1 MSDSPLPSSP
11 PAAGPP
17 AAALA
22 GRWVMLLALIAG
34 FSLSQAFRTVTA
46 IMATGLQGEFA
57 LSPQQLGLF
66 AGAFAFAFGGM
77 QMFMGIGIDLFGL
90 RRTVLVASPLTI
102 AGALLSA
109 LAPGYGAV
117 LLGQVLIGLGCAP
130 AFLVCT
136 VFVARYFEP
145 RRFAFVS
152 GLAMGLGGLGMLFT
166 GTPLAWLV
174 AQWSWRAGF
183 LVLAVL
189 ALLAWL
195 LIAWLVREPAAAGHG
210 APPGESVVAAVRSYG
225 ALFLLPHTLGI
236 LLLSLVTYAGFLTLR
251 GLWLGPLLIERH
263 HFSLVA
269 SGNVALIVSLISL
282 VGPALFGRADPGP
295 QRRRGWILGVT
306 LVVAALFT
314 AMALVQSR
322 WVDVGGALLVGFL
335 SGYIVLQYADV
346 RSAYPPALTGRA
358 MAVFTMAMF
367 LGVALAQWLTG
378 AAAALALAH
387 GVEPYRAVFGLLAA
401 LLAAGALA
409 FWVLPAPP
417 GTATVPGGV
426 G

>member
-1 MSDSPLPSSP
+1 MSAPHTSSSPLQDDFSP
-11 PAAGPP
+11 
-17 AAALA
+17 ALA
-22 GRWVMLLALIAG
+22 PALARRWVMLLALIAG

-46 IMATGLQGEFA
+46 IIATGLQGEFG
-57 LSPQQLGLF
+57 LSPQALGLF

-77 QMFMGIGIDLFGL
+77 QMFMGIGIDLYGV
-90 RRTVLVASPLTI
+90 RRTVLAASPLTI
-102 AGALLSA
+102 VGALLSA
-109 LAPGYGAV
+109 LAPDYGAV

-145 RRFAFVS
+145 RKFAFVS

-183 LVLAVL
+183 LVLAGL

-195 LIAWLVREPAAAGHG
+195 LIAWLVHEPEGAGGHG
-210 APPGESVVAAVRSYG
+210 APPGESVIAAVRSYG

-236 LLLSLVTYAGFLTLR
+236 LLLALVTYAGFLTLR
-251 GLWLGPLLIERH
+251 GLWLGPVLIERH

-269 SGNVALIVSLISL
+269 SGNVALLVSLISL
-282 VGPALFGRADPGP
+282 AGPALFGRADPGP
-295 QRRRGWILGVT
+295 QRRRGWIIGLT
-306 LVVAALFT
+306 LLVGAIFA
-314 AMALVQSR
+314 AMALTQHS

-378 AAAALALAH
+378 VAAAVAQDH

-401 LLAAGALA
+401 LLLAGAVA
-409 FWVLPAPP
+409 FWRLPAPA
-417 GTATVPGGV
+417 GTRA
-426 G
+426 

>member
-1 MSDSPLPSSP
+1 
-11 PAAGPP
+11 
-17 AAALA
+17 
-22 GRWVMLLALIAG
+22 MLLALIAG

-46 IMATGLQGEFA
+46 IIATGLQGEFG
-57 LSPQQLGLF
+57 LSPQALGLF

-77 QMFMGIGIDLFGL
+77 QMFMGIGIDLYGV
-90 RRTVLVASPLTI
+90 RRTVLAASPLTI
-102 AGALLSA
+102 VGALLSA

-145 RRFAFVS
+145 RKFAFVS

-183 LVLAVL
+183 LVLAGL

-195 LIAWLVREPAAAGHG
+195 LIAWLVHEPEGAGGHG
-210 APPGESVVAAVRSYG
+210 APPGESVIAAVRSYG

-236 LLLSLVTYAGFLTLR
+236 LLLALVTYAGFLTLR
-251 GLWLGPLLIERH
+251 GLWLGPVLIERH

-269 SGNVALIVSLISL
+269 SGNVALLVSLISL
-282 VGPALFGRADPGP
+282 MGPALFGRADPGP
-295 QRRRGWILGVT
+295 QRRRGWIIGFT
-306 LVVAALFT
+306 LLVGAIFAT
-314 AMALVQSR
+314 MALVQHS

-378 AAAALALAH
+378 VAAAVAQDH

-401 LLAAGALA
+401 LLLAGAVA
-409 FWVLPAPP
+409 FWRLPAPAGRAP
-417 GTATVPGGV
+417 ASLAGGH
-426 G
+426 